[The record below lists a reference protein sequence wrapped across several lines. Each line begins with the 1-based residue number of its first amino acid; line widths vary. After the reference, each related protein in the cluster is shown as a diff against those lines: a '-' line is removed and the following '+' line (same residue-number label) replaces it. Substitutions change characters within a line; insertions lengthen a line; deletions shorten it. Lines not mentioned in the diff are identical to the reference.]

1 MARTP
6 PQRPSPGP
14 PRGAAL
20 LVFLSRLPRWVVL
33 VAVLVIVI
41 VGLAAPGAAGSVLL
55 VALAGLLGWL
65 LMVAWPVLPAGGRA
79 LRVTTIALVLG
90 YAVYK
95 IRH

>member
-1 MARTP
+1 MPDTVRTFFAH
-6 PQRPSPGP
+6 GDNV
-14 PRGAAL
+14 AL
-20 LVFLSRLPRWVVL
+20 TLLT
-33 VAVLVIVI
+33 
-41 VGLAAPGAAGSVLL
+41 LAAL
-55 VALAGLLGWL
+55 VALLLLGWL

>member
-1 MARTP
+1 LARTP

-33 VAVLVIVI
+33 ATVLVIVI
-41 VGLAAPGAAGSVLL
+41 VGLAAPGAAGAVFL

-65 LMVAWPVLPAGGRA
+65 LTVAWPVLPGAGRA
-79 LRVTTIALVLG
+79 LRLATIALVLG

-95 IRH
+95 VRH